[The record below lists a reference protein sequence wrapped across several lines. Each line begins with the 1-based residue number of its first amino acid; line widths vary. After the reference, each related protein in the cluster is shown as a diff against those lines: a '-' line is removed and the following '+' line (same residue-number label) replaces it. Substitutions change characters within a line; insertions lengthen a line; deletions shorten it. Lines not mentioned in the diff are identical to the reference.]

1 MVKTWLKERKERV
14 KWIIK
19 WSRRQ
24 WLWGFTERGP
34 KLLLNVC

>member
-1 MVKTWLKERKERV
+1 MVKNWLKERKERV
-14 KWIIK
+14 KWIVK

-24 WLWGFTERGP
+24 WLWVSIGQEP